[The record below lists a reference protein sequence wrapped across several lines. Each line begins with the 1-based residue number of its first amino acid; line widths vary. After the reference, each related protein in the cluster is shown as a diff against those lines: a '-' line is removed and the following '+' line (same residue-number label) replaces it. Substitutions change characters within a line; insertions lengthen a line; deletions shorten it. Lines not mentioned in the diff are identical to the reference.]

1 MEKELYPNTFGK
13 GTRKLI
19 KNEYRF
25 TITNPN

>member
-1 MEKELYPNTFGK
+1 MEKELYPNTFGE

-19 KNEYRF
+19 KNERF